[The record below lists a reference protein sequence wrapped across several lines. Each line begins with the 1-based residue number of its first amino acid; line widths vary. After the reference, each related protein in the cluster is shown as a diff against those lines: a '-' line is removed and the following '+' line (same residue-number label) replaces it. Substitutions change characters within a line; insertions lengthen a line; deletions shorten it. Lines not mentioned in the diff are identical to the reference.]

1 MLTVA
6 TLLSNRQNQ
15 ELQKMYKELQARTDS
30 MRRGGGN
37 GGGGMQMMGAMGS
50 ISNMSP
56 GLSNH
61 SGGGGGHMVCGL
73 RGGPYSA
80 SGDGQSP

>member
-1 MLTVA
+1 
-6 TLLSNRQNQ
+6 
-15 ELQKMYKELQARTDS
+15 MYKELQARTDS

-73 RGGPYSA
+73 RGGAIQCKWGWSVTLAMPTPESGVGLSA
-80 SGDGQSP
+80 VQS